1 MEFIIM
7 KLSIIQS
14 SLNTIIKS
22 AIIVTLLISLIF
34 SIGYIFKLK
43 NDIKNINK
51 KVAFSTIDN
60 ISNFYNTFRNL
71 ETDTNIDQK
80 TKDEIDFINN
90 GLITA
95 FLIIG
100 TDSIVE
106 TYEELSDQQKE
117 ILNWARHSARSI
129 IETCQR
135 VGNNE

>member
-1 MEFIIM
+1 M